1 MQIEDQGQTSRV
13 SLKEERAMKRL
24 LILILVWTLLV
35 LTGTLVSADGQTR
48 VKQNEVIG
56 ALARESQFVMNT
68 RHTGS
73 NITEAK

>member
-1 MQIEDQGQTSRV
+1 
-13 SLKEERAMKRL
+13 MKRL

-56 ALARESQFVMNT
+56 ARAR
-68 RHTGS
+68 
-73 NITEAK
+73 AKVNL